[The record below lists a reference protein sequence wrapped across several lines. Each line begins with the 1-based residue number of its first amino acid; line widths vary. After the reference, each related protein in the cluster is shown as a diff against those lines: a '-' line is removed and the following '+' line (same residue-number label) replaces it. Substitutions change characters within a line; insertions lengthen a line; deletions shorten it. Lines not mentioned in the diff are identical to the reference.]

1 MKLIIDKMIKGI
13 KIETN
18 KGIFSL
24 VPKTF
29 KK

>member
-1 MKLIIDKMIKGI
+1 MKFIIDNKINGK
-13 KIETN
+13 KIESN

>member
-1 MKLIIDKMIKGI
+1 MKFIIDNKINGK
-13 KIETN
+13 KIERNSGT
-18 KGIFSL
+18 FSL

>member
-1 MKLIIDKMIKGI
+1 MKLIIDNIIKGI
-13 KIETN
+13 KIERI

-24 VPKTF
+24 VPKIF